1 MKRNNFIS
9 VLFSIILL
17 SLTWQCAAAER
28 QSLASIQL
36 QAESFL
42 AKYPYQSPYPVQFKL
57 SHLDPRLNL
66 AACESALQI
75 EFTRQDKI
83 SGNTS
88 LDIRC
93 PHPTSWSIHLPVR
106 VDVYDDVLVS
116 RIPLVRGQSLSS
128 SDVKFKKTNTSTLH
142 RGYFRHIDDLHNLQV
157 KNNLSTNIVLNPS
170 NLAPRKLIKSGQ
182 KVTIVL
188 NFNGL
193 QVKSSG
199 EALNSASEGQLI
211 KVRNTGS
218 NKIIQGIVS
227 ANGQVKV
234 SL

>member
-1 MKRNNFIS
+1 MTRNNFIGILVS
-9 VLFSIILL
+9 VLFL
-17 SLTWQCAAAER
+17 SLTWQTAAAER
-28 QSLASIQL
+28 QSLTSIQL

-42 AKYPYQSPYPVQFKL
+42 TNYPYQTPYPVHVKI
-57 SHLDPRLNL
+57 STLDPRLKL
-66 AACESALQI
+66 KPCESDLQI

-88 LDIRC
+88 LNISC
-93 PHPTSWSIHLPVR
+93 SQPASWNIHLPVR

-116 RIPLVRGQSLSS
+116 RIPLVRGQSLSAT
-128 SDVKFKKTNTSTLH
+128 DVKFKKTNISTLN
-142 RGYFRHIDDLHNLQV
+142 RGYFRQIEDLKNLQT
-157 KNNLSTNIVLNPS
+157 KNNLSANRVLNPS
-170 NLAPRKLIKSGQ
+170 NLAPKKLIKSGQ

-193 QVKSSG
+193 EVKSSG
-199 EALNSASEGQLI
+199 EALSAASEGQLI

>member
-1 MKRNNFIS
+1 MKRNNLIGILVS
-9 VLFSIILL
+9 VLFL
-17 SLTWQCAAAER
+17 SLAWQSAAAER
-28 QSLASIQL
+28 QSLTSIQL

-42 AKYPYQSPYPVQFKL
+42 MNYPYQTPYPIQVKL
-57 SHLDPRLNL
+57 SNLDPRLNL
-66 AACESALQI
+66 KACATKLRI
-75 EFTRQDKI
+75 DFTRQDKI

-93 PHPTSWSIHLPVR
+93 SQPTSWNIHLPASVE
-106 VDVYDDVLVS
+106 VYDDVLVS
-116 RIPLVRGQSLSS
+116 RIPLVRGQSLSAT
-128 SDVKFKKTNTSTLH
+128 DVKFRKTNISTLN
-142 RGYFRHIDDLHNLQV
+142 RGYFRQIEDLKNLQA
-157 KNNLSTNIVLNPS
+157 KNNLSANIVLNPS

-188 NFNGL
+188 NFKGL
-193 QVKSSG
+193 EVKSSG
-199 EALNSASEGQLI
+199 EALSAASEGQLI

-218 NKIIQGIVS
+218 NKIIQGVVS

>member
-1 MKRNNFIS
+1 MRKNNLIGVLSS
-9 VLFSIILL
+9 VLFL
-17 SLTWQCAAAER
+17 SLAWQNAVAER

-42 AKYPYQSPYPVQFKL
+42 ANHRYQTPYPVHFKVAA
-57 SHLDPRLNL
+57 LDHRLNL
-66 AACESALQI
+66 KPCATKLQI
-75 EFTRQDKI
+75 NFTRQDKV

-93 PHPTSWSIHLPVR
+93 TNPINWKIHLPAR

-116 RIPLVRGQSLSS
+116 RIPLIKGQTLSAT
-128 SDVKFKKTNTSTLH
+128 DVKFKKTNISRLN
-142 RGYFRHIDDLHNLQV
+142 RGYFIKIDDLHNLQA
-157 KNNLSTNIVLNPS
+157 KNNLSANTVLNPS

-188 NFNGL
+188 TFNGL
-193 QVKSSG
+193 EVKSSG
-199 EALNSASEGQLI
+199 EALNAASEGQLI
-211 KVRNTGS
+211 KVRNTSS
-218 NKIIQGIVS
+218 NKIIQGIVL

>member
-1 MKRNNFIS
+1 MKKNNLIGILVS
-9 VLFSIILL
+9 ILFL
-17 SLTWQCAAAER
+17 SLAWQNAVAER
-28 QSLASIQL
+28 QSLTSIQL

-42 AKYPYQSPYPVQFKL
+42 TNYPYQTPYPVQFKL
-57 SHLDPRLNL
+57 SSLDPRLNL
-66 AACESALQI
+66 KACASELRI
-75 EFTRQDKI
+75 GFTRQDKI

-88 LDIRC
+88 LNIRC
-93 PHPTSWSIHLPVR
+93 TGPTHWNIHLPVR

-128 SDVKFKKTNTSTLH
+128 TDVKLKKTNISKLN
-142 RGYFRHIDDLHNLQV
+142 RGYFRQINDLNNLQA
-157 KNNLSTNIVLNPS
+157 KNNLAANKVLDPTNLV
-170 NLAPRKLIKSGQ
+170 PRKLIKLGQ

-193 QVKSSG
+193 EVKSSG
-199 EALNSASEGQLI
+199 MALSAASEGQLI

>member
-1 MKRNNFIS
+1 MKRNILIRVLVT
-9 VLFSIILL
+9 VLFL
-17 SLTWQCAAAER
+17 SLAWQNAVAER
-28 QSLASIQL
+28 QSLTSIQL

-42 AKYPYQSPYPVQFKL
+42 TTYPYQTPYPIQFKL
-57 SHLDPRLNL
+57 SSLDSRLNL
-66 AACESALQI
+66 KACASELRI
-75 EFTRQDKI
+75 DFTRQDKI

-93 PHPTSWSIHLPVR
+93 PGPTSWNIHLPVR

-128 SDVKFKKTNTSTLH
+128 SDVKFKKTNTSQLN
-142 RGYFRHIDDLHNLQV
+142 RGYFRQINDLKNLQA
-157 KNNLSTNIVLNPS
+157 KNNLPANKVLDPT
-170 NLAPRKLIKSGQ
+170 NLAPRKLIKLGQ

-193 QVKSSG
+193 EVKSSG
-199 EALNSASEGQLI
+199 KALSAASEGQLI

>member
-1 MKRNNFIS
+1 MNRNNLIGILIS
-9 VLFSIILL
+9 ALFL
-17 SLTWQCAAAER
+17 SLAWQSAAAQR
-28 QSLASIQL
+28 QSLTSIQL

-42 AKYPYQSPYPVQFKL
+42 TSYPYQTPYPVQVKL
-57 SHLDPRLNL
+57 SRLDPRLKL
-66 AACESALQI
+66 KACQSDLKI
-75 EFTRQDKI
+75 DFTRQDKI
-83 SGNTS
+83 SGNIS

-93 PHPTSWSIHLPVR
+93 THPTSWNIHLPAR

-128 SDVKFKKTNTSTLH
+128 TDVKLKKTNISTLN
-142 RGYFRHIDDLHNLQV
+142 RGYFRHIEDLKNLQA
-157 KNNLSTNIVLNPS
+157 KNNLSANIVLNPS

-193 QVKSSG
+193 EVKSSG
-199 EALNSASEGQLI
+199 EALSAASEGQLI